1 MWNSGPV
8 SFILNAI
15 LFVTGIFEHVDRD
28 DLDFTA
34 IMGGV
39 IQRGEEGG
47 RMYLNI
53 IHIFD
58 FCCQK
63 NELSYWVTQ
72 LLANLVV
79 YNVGRNT
86 TGETKQ
92 VNNPNRQKAD
102 QFAIYKHSRGVEPR
116 TS

>member
-1 MWNSGPV
+1 
-8 SFILNAI
+8 
-15 LFVTGIFEHVDRD
+15 
-28 DLDFTA
+28 
-34 IMGGV
+34 
-39 IQRGEEGG
+39 
-47 RMYLNI
+47 MYLNI

-63 NELSYWVTQ
+63 KKLSYWVTQ

-92 VNNPNRQKAD
+92 VNNPKRQKAD
-102 QFAIYKHSRGVEPR
+102 HFAIYKHSRAVEPR